1 MLDIPVNK
9 NIVSFSDLAKYNV
22 STFGADEIIRHLTG
36 GGDAV
41 MPILPGDSIFMNQFW
56 RTVAQQEQAGA
67 EDDEDNDSGR
77 EGSDEPDK

>member
-41 MPILPGDSIFMNQFW
+41 MPILPGDSIFMKKFW
-56 RTVAQQEQAGA
+56 RTVAQQD
-67 EDDEDNDSGR
+67 EDDTEEDNGSGHDGKDAP
-77 EGSDEPDK
+77 ET